1 MRRAT
6 FESAKP
12 SRLCQDAQVAE
23 FIQTQEFGLA
33 GEGGE
38 KQVWEAVKEASVV
51 GEMIGPGFG
60 HRPLKFAA
68 LSFDIGGDEL
78 LLNLLLK
85 MLC

>member
-1 MRRAT
+1 M
-6 FESAKP
+6 
-12 SRLCQDAQVAE
+12 AE

-38 KQVWEAVKEASVV
+38 KQIWEAVKEAFSAEKASLTASVV